1 MSENVGKIIQEGWKD
16 DSRESQDPKELLK
29 NAVFEARRRIEGSR
43 HHFQNDDGSPQE
55 PNEYWI
61 KGEGGVEGARAKIAG
76 ILEAFRKEKEV
87 LNDALVHVEYE
98 VLPNDT
104 PDIQYLNQVG
114 GAFNFLMWKVLD
126 RVADTVTSVEQLD
139 DIFHNFMGLFFHVS
153 GWEYFAGKA
162 ERRLGK
168 K

>member
-1 MSENVGKIIQEGWKD
+1 M
-16 DSRESQDPKELLK
+16 
-29 NAVFEARRRIEGSR
+29 
-43 HHFQNDDGSPQE
+43 
-55 PNEYWI
+55 
-61 KGEGGVEGARAKIAG
+61 
-76 ILEAFRKEKEV
+76 
-87 LNDALVHVEYE
+87 
-98 VLPNDT
+98 LPNDT